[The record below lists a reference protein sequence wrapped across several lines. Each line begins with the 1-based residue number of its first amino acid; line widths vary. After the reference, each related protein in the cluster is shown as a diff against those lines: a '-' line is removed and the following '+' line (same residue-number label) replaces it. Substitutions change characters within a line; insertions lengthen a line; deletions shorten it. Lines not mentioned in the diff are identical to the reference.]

1 MPDNLEWIF
10 ASAAIGLCIGLS
22 LQPKHVPNE
31 VIKEIPTVV
40 REFVREPCE
49 ADLARLYAG
58 SGPQTAQGAADRLK
72 ADAYVGTYWG
82 RSPVN
87 VGRKDALDVLLRG
100 TNNGRK

>member
-10 ASAAIGLCIGLS
+10 ASAAIGLCAGLS
-22 LQPKHVPNE
+22 LQAKHVPNE

-40 REFVREPCE
+40 REFVREPCA
-49 ADLARLYAG
+49 ADLAKLYAG
-58 SGPQTAQGAADRLK
+58 GAPQTLLGAADRLK

-82 RSPVN
+82 RAPVN

-100 TNNGRK
+100 VSSGRK